1 MTIKRVLSC
10 AFAISLGM
18 AGPAWAKVIVPK
30 AASVSAALV
39 HVQNA
44 AAARVSG
51 EFLVT
56 FKSEAER
63 TKGLRAMTRQG
74 AKLVKS
80 YRSSPTVLLRLP
92 DNENTPEFAA
102 MVNTLENHPAVRSV
116 EANTV
121 LHLLT
126 APNDDRFGELYAMNN
141 AGQSGGTP
149 GADIGA
155 VKAWDMTTGSKGVLV
170 GIIDTGID
178 YSHPDLAANVWTN
191 PGETGL
197 DSQGRDKSKNGVD
210 DDGNGYV
217 DDFRGWDFVN
227 NDNNPMDDQGHG
239 THTAGTIGAVG
250 NNRTGVTGVNWNVSL
265 VSMKFLG
272 ADGSGTLDAAVE
284 AIEYATKLG
293 VKLTS
298 NSWGG
303 GGFSV
308 AMEAAIKEA
317 RDKGILFVAAAG
329 NEAND
334 NDAAPTYPATYE
346 LENVVSVA
354 ATDNKD
360 ELAYFS
366 NYGKK
371 SVHLGAPGVDIL
383 STAPGGK
390 YATLSGTSMA
400 CPHVAGASALI
411 WGLFPS
417 IDFKAVKIRLMNNAT
432 GIAALADKAA
442 SAGRLNLPNSLE
454 TDTKDPGLPGAA
466 AVLSAGLFNANIDWQ
481 IAGDDGAE
489 GRASSYEVRYIA
501 AAPDS
506 PAPTGWENSV
516 LLGTIRD
523 VGQADRVGFTIDS
536 VADDFRG
543 YVAIRAQDNVG
554 NFGGFS
560 TPTYVR
566 LADRVIVSSV
576 DADAAAGVKFS
587 GGAGTEKV
595 DGRGLVFSDSPDGGY
610 KPGTDASVTF
620 APVIIDLDKET
631 YLTYWN
637 SYDFEPRFDFG
648 QIEMRVVGAEKWT
661 LLNKISGSSGWKK
674 EFLRLPKEI
683 TGDQQIEI
691 RFRSTSDRSVN
702 NNGWLFDSVSLIQVP

>member
-1 MTIKRVLSC
+1 MSKKSVLSC
-10 AFAISLGM
+10 AFALSLGIS
-18 AGPAWAKVIVPK
+18 GPAWAKAIVPK
-30 AASVSAALV
+30 TARVSGALA

-44 AAARVSG
+44 GAARVSG

-56 FKSEAER
+56 FKGDAER
-63 TKGLRAMTRQG
+63 TKALRDLSQMG
-74 AKLVKS
+74 AIVVKS
-80 YRSSPTVLLRLP
+80 FRSSPTVLIRMSVQ
-92 DNENTPEFAA
+92 ENAADFAT
-102 MVNTLENHPAVRSV
+102 MVNALENHPAVRSM

-121 LHLLT
+121 VHLLT
-126 APNDDRFGELYAMNN
+126 APNDDRFGELYALNN
-141 AGQSGGTP
+141 AGQTGGTA

-155 VKAWDMTTGSKGVLV
+155 VTAWDITTGSKGVLV

-178 YSHPDLAANVWTN
+178 YTHPDLAANIWTN
-191 PGETGL
+191 PGETGV
-197 DSQGRDKSKNGVD
+197 DSQGRDKSTNGVD

-217 DDFRGWDFVN
+217 DDFHGWDFVN

-250 NNRTGVTGVNWNVSL
+250 NNRTGVSGVNWNVSL

-303 GGFSV
+303 GGYSA

-317 RDKGILFVAAAG
+317 RDKGILFIAAAG

-334 NDAAPTYPATYE
+334 NDAAPTYPATYQ
-346 LENVVSVA
+346 LENVISVA
-354 ATDNKD
+354 ATDDKD

-390 YATLSGTSMA
+390 YVQLSGTSMA
-400 CPHVAGASALI
+400 CPHVAGAAALI
-411 WGLFPS
+411 MGFFPG
-417 IDFKAVKIRLMNNAT
+417 IDFKAVKTRLLNNAT
-432 GIAALADKAA
+432 GISALADKAA
-442 SAGRLNLPNSLE
+442 SAGRLSLPNSLE
-454 TDTKDPGLPGAA
+454 TDTKAPGLPGAA
-466 AVLSAGLFNANIDWQ
+466 SVLSSGLFDAKLDWQ
-481 IAGDDGAE
+481 VAGDDGTE

-501 AAPDS
+501 SATDTPL
-506 PAPTGWENSV
+506 PTSWENSV

-523 VGQADRVGFTIDS
+523 FSQGDRIPFTIDN

-543 YVAIRAQDNVG
+543 FVAIRAQDNVG
-554 NFGGFS
+554 NFGSFS

-576 DADAAAGVKFS
+576 DADSAADVKFS

-595 DGRGLVFSDSPDGGY
+595 EGRGLVFSDSPDGDY
-610 KPGTDASVTF
+610 KVGIDASVTF
-620 APVIIDLDKET
+620 PAVTINLDKET

-637 SYDFEPRFDFG
+637 SYDLEPRFDFG
-648 QIEMRVVGAEKWT
+648 MIEMRVVGTDKWT
-661 LLNKISGSSGWKK
+661 LLNKISGSSAWKK
-674 EFLRLPKEI
+674 EFLKLPKEI
-683 TGDQQIEI
+683 AGEQQIEI
-691 RFRSTSDRSVN
+691 RFRTTSDRSVN
-702 NNGWLFDSVSLIQVP
+702 YAGWSYDSVSLVQVP